1 MIRRKWKQ
9 RLGLILFFL
18 FLLFLILFRIL
29 NKKVTPILLSYATNE
44 SKKIATFLINDA
56 ISKKVVEE
64 LTVENLFL
72 LTKNDKGE
80 IISIDFN
87 SVIVNKILSVT
98 TNTVEV
104 SLRYVEQGRFEELEI
119 SDALLVQYEDSFK
132 KGNFYE
138 VPLGVIFNNSFLS
151 NLGPKIPVKINLVG
165 NIISGVETK
174 VTNYGIN
181 NAMIEVY
188 VHLKVNI
195 QVILP
200 FLSDTVQVDTLVPI
214 AMKLIQG
221 SVPNYYGGNLSSPLL
236 SLPVE

>member
-1 MIRRKWKQ
+1 MIKRNWKH
-9 RLGLILFFL
+9 RLTLLLLFL
-18 FLLFLILFRIL
+18 FLIFLFIFRIL
-29 NKKVTPILLSYATNE
+29 HEKVTPVLLVYATHE

-64 LTVENLFL
+64 LTTDNLFL

-98 TNTVEV
+98 TNTVEI
-104 SLRYVEQGRFEELEI
+104 SLRYVEQGRFEELEL
-119 SDALLVQYEDSFK
+119 SDTLLVQYEDSFK

-138 VPLGVIFNNSFLS
+138 VPLGVAFNNSLFS

-165 NIISGVETK
+165 SIISGIETK

-188 VHLKVNI
+188 VHLQVNL
-195 QVILP
+195 QVIMP
-200 FLSDTVQVDTLVPI
+200 FLSDTIQIDTLVPI

-221 SVPNYYGGNLSSPLL
+221 NVPEYYAGNLSSPLL
-236 SLPVE
+236 SVPIQ

>member
-1 MIRRKWKQ
+1 MIRRTWKH
-9 RLGLILFFL
+9 RIMLLLVFLFF
-18 FLLFLILFRIL
+18 FFIAIFRIL
-29 NKKVTPILLSYATNE
+29 HKKVTPILLAYANNE

-64 LTVENLFL
+64 LTIENLFL
-72 LTKNDKGE
+72 LTKNDSGE

-87 SVIVNKILSVT
+87 SVIVNKILSLT
-98 TNTVEV
+98 TNTVEI
-104 SLRYVEQGRFEELEI
+104 SLKRVEEGRFEELEI
-119 SDALLVQYEDSFK
+119 SDTLLIQYEDSFK

-138 VPLGVIFNNSFLS
+138 VPLGVVFNNSLLS
-151 NLGPKIPVKINLVG
+151 NLGPKIPVKISLVG
-165 NIISGVETK
+165 NIISGIETK

-188 VHLKVNI
+188 IHLQVNL

-200 FLSDTVQVDTLVPI
+200 FLSDTIQIDTLVPI

-221 SVPNYYGGNLSSPLL
+221 SVPEYYAGNLSSPLL
-236 SLPVE
+236 SVPVP

>member
-1 MIRRKWKQ
+1 M
-9 RLGLILFFL
+9 
-18 FLLFLILFRIL
+18 

-188 VHLKVNI
+188 VHLQVNI

>member
-72 LTKNDKGE
+72 LTKNDNGE

-132 KGNFYE
+132 NGNFYE

-165 NIISGVETK
+165 NIISGIETK

-188 VHLKVNI
+188 VHLQVNI

-236 SLPVE
+236 SLPVK

>member
-72 LTKNDKGE
+72 LTKNDNGE

-132 KGNFYE
+132 NGNFYE

-165 NIISGVETK
+165 NIISGIETK

-188 VHLKVNI
+188 VHLQVNI
-195 QVILP
+195 QVMLP

-236 SLPVE
+236 SLPIK

>member
-9 RLGLILFFL
+9 RLGLILFFF

-188 VHLKVNI
+188 VHLQVNI

>member
-1 MIRRKWKQ
+1 MVKRNWKQ
-9 RLGLILFFL
+9 KLVLLIIFLFFA
-18 FLLFLILFRIL
+18 LFLIFRIFH
-29 NKKVTPILLSYATNE
+29 KRVSPILLAYATHE

-64 LTVENLFL
+64 LTTENLFL
-72 LTKNDKGE
+72 LTKNDNGE
-80 IISIDFN
+80 IVSIDFN
-87 SVIVNKILSVT
+87 SVIVNKILSLT
-98 TNTVEV
+98 TNTVEI
-104 SLRYVEQGRFEELEI
+104 SLKYVEQGRFEELEL
-119 SDALLVQYEDSFK
+119 SDTLLVQYEDTFK

-138 VPLGVIFNNSFLS
+138 VPLGVAFNNSLLS
-151 NLGPKIPVKINLVG
+151 NLGPKIPVKINLIG

-188 VHLKVNI
+188 VHLQVNL

-200 FLSDTVQVDTLVPI
+200 FLSDTIQIDTLVPI

-221 SVPNYYGGNLSSPLL
+221 TVPEYYAGNLSSPLL
-236 SLPVE
+236 SVPIQ

>member
-188 VHLKVNI
+188 VHLQVNI

>member
-1 MIRRKWKQ
+1 M
-9 RLGLILFFL
+9 
-18 FLLFLILFRIL
+18 
-29 NKKVTPILLSYATNE
+29 
-44 SKKIATFLINDA
+44 
-56 ISKKVVEE
+56 
-64 LTVENLFL
+64 
-72 LTKNDKGE
+72 
-80 IISIDFN
+80 
-87 SVIVNKILSVT
+87 
-98 TNTVEV
+98 
-104 SLRYVEQGRFEELEI
+104 
-119 SDALLVQYEDSFK
+119 
-132 KGNFYE
+132 
-138 VPLGVIFNNSFLS
+138 NSFLS

-188 VHLKVNI
+188 VHLQVNI

>member
-1 MIRRKWKQ
+1 MIRRNWKQ
-9 RLGLILFFL
+9 KVILL
-18 FLLFLILFRIL
+18 FLLLLLFLFFTFRIL
-29 NKKVTPILLSYATNE
+29 KKRVTPVLLAYATNE

-64 LTVENLFL
+64 LTVDNLFL

-80 IISIDFN
+80 IVSIDFN

-98 TNTVEV
+98 TNTVEI
-104 SLRYVEQGRFEELEI
+104 SLRYVEQGRFDELEL
-119 SDALLVQYEDSFK
+119 SDTLLVQYEDSFK
-132 KGNFYE
+132 KGNFYG
-138 VPLGVIFNNSFLS
+138 VPLGVVFDNSLLS
-151 NLGPKIPVKINLVG
+151 NLGPKVPVKIHLVG
-165 NIISGVETK
+165 SIISGIETK

-188 VHLKVNI
+188 VHLQVNL

-200 FLSDTVQVDTLVPI
+200 FVSDTIQVDTLVPI

-221 SVPNYYGGNLSSPLL
+221 SVPEYYAGNLSSPLL
-236 SLPVE
+236 SVPIK

>member
-1 MIRRKWKQ
+1 
-9 RLGLILFFL
+9 
-18 FLLFLILFRIL
+18 L

-188 VHLKVNI
+188 VHLQVNI

>member
-1 MIRRKWKQ
+1 MIKRNWKQ
-9 RLGLILFFL
+9 KLVLLIIFL
-18 FLLFLILFRIL
+18 FLVLFFIFRIL
-29 NKKVTPILLSYATNE
+29 HKRVSPILLAYATHE

-64 LTVENLFL
+64 LTTENLFL
-72 LTKNDKGE
+72 LTKNDNGE
-80 IISIDFN
+80 IVSIDFN
-87 SVIVNKILSVT
+87 SVIVNKILSLT
-98 TNTVEV
+98 TNTVEI
-104 SLRYVEQGRFEELEI
+104 SLRYVEQGRFEELEL
-119 SDALLVQYEDSFK
+119 SDTLLVQYEDSFK

-138 VPLGVIFNNSFLS
+138 VPLGVVFNNSLLS
-151 NLGPKIPVKINLVG
+151 NLGPKVPVKINLVG

-188 VHLKVNI
+188 VHLQVNL

-200 FLSDTVQVDTLVPI
+200 FLSDTIQIDTLVPI

-221 SVPNYYGGNLSSPLL
+221 NVPEYYAGNLSSPLL
-236 SLPVE
+236 SIPIQ

>member
-151 NLGPKIPVKINLVG
+151 FNCLR
-165 NIISGVETK
+165 S
-174 VTNYGIN
+174 
-181 NAMIEVY
+181 
-188 VHLKVNI
+188 
-195 QVILP
+195 
-200 FLSDTVQVDTLVPI
+200 
-214 AMKLIQG
+214 
-221 SVPNYYGGNLSSPLL
+221 
-236 SLPVE
+236 